1 MSCVHLRDVRSPI
14 RRAHLNAK
22 GGLDASRGPIHWDA
36 DLQSKHYAGAEFGS
50 NVRLSIASRSA

>member
-36 DLQSKHYAGAEFGS
+36 DLQLKSIM
-50 NVRLSIASRSA
+50 RLLSLEAMFDCP